1 MIKKIFILLF
11 ITGLPVLAMCQGVGI
26 NTTTPDTNTMLEV
39 KSTNQG
45 ILIPRIDYNN
55 RPTVSVATGTLIYVV
70 ANGPSGNNAF
80 YYYNGTAWVK
90 IATANDNQQLALSTD
105 TLSLSNSNAVVV
117 GDVFPVQG
125 FIKCC
130 AVYINKQTDAAN
142 CGTCGTTCLAGHL
155 CINGTCQ

>member
-1 MIKKIFILLF
+1 MIKKVTILLF
-11 ITGLPVLAMCQGVGI
+11 IIGLPALALCQGVGI
-26 NTTTPDTNTMLEV
+26 NTAAPDVNTMLEV

-45 ILIPRIDYNN
+45 ILIPRIDYAN
-55 RPTVSVATGTLIYVV
+55 RPSVSVASGTLIYVI

-80 YYYNGTAWVK
+80 YYYNDTAWVK

-105 TLSLSNSNAVVV
+105 TLSLSNSDKVAI

-125 FIKCC
+125 FIKCGT
-130 AVYINKQTDAAN
+130 VYINKQTDASN
-142 CGTCGTTCLAGHL
+142 CGSCGIACLSGHL